1 MKKVLAGALKYS
13 EIFDVYPDRWVLIK
27 PITRDG
33 TRIKRAYVL
42 ESSRDK
48 DVILSHAVNHLSMGK
63 DVAVVPTMDC
73 MDDSVVSNLG
83 CYVSPEES
91 AFLFNMYFGVYA
103 NTMLA

>member
-42 ESSRDK
+42 ESSVDK
-48 DVILSHAVNHLSMGK
+48 GAIFTHAKNYLSNGK
-63 DVAVVPTMDC
+63 DVAVVPTMETT
-73 MDDSVVSNLG
+73 DDPVVSSSG
-83 CYVSPEES
+83 SYISPEES

-103 NTMLA
+103 NAMLA